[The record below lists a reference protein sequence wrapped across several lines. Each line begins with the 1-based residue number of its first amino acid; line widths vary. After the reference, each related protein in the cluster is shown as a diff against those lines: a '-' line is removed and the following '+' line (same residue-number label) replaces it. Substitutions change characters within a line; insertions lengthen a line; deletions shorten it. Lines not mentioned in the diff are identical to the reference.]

1 MQRDHDGQFRAASQG
16 RHLGGTF
23 QQDTP
28 GVRLDPGQEAALR
41 DMLAG
46 RNVHLSGDPGTGK
59 STLVREFMARKGG
72 GALAVLAPTGVA
84 AINVGGSTI
93 HRFFGFGV
101 GLLEP
106 DDPGSADPVRGEDG
120 LNRRELAVRHAD
132 VLVIDEVSMLRS
144 DLLACVDAR
153 CRRLAAT
160 EQDRDRP
167 FGGKQLI
174 LVGDFAQLPPVVRAE
189 ERDYLQTR
197 FGGAFVFNAEAWRAG
212 GFHNHQLTAPHRH
225 AGDGAL
231 QKILRH
237 VRAGD
242 LAALAPVNARLGL
255 RPPEHVVFLCA
266 TNRAADDTNAMNLAK
281 LPTHEGVFLAEIAGR
296 IREGDYPAPEE
307 LRLKP
312 GARVVCLVNEYADGR
327 SVFVN
332 GDTGSVTDIEDADG
346 PSGCIRVRLDRDGG
360 AVEVKRHAWSMKEY
374 RYDASQRRMVA
385 EVVGTYVQFPLRLA
399 WALTVHRSQGMT
411 LPCVCLNLG
420 GRCFAHGQFYV
431 ALSRAR
437 SLADI
442 YLTAP
447 IRPQDLIID
456 PEVLRFMAG

>member
-1 MQRDHDGQFRAASQG
+1 MHGDNAT
-16 RHLGGTF
+16 L
-23 QQDTP
+23 
-28 GVRLDPGQEAALR
+28 GVRLDTVQEAAMQ

-59 STLVREFMARKGG
+59 STVIREFLARKGG

-93 HRFFGFGV
+93 HRFFGFGI

-106 DDPGSADPVRGEDG
+106 DDLEPTDAIRGENG
-120 LNRRELAVRHAD
+120 LSRRELAIRHAA

-144 DLLACVDAR
+144 DLLVCVDSR
-153 CRRLAAT
+153 CRRLAPS
-160 EQDRDRP
+160 EQDRGRP

-189 ERDYLQTR
+189 EREYLRTR
-197 FGGAFVFNAEAWRAG
+197 FGGAFVFNTDAWRAG
-212 GFHNHQLTAPHRH
+212 GFRNHQLTAPHRH
-225 AGDGAL
+225 EGDSAL
-231 QKILRH
+231 QEILRR
-237 VRAGD
+237 VRTGD
-242 LAALAPVNARLGL
+242 PAALAQVNARLGL
-255 RPPEHVVFLCA
+255 QPPSHAVYLCA

-281 LPTHEGVFLAEIAGR
+281 LPGREGIFLADISGR
-296 IREGDYPAPEE
+296 IREGDYPAPGE
-307 LRLKP
+307 LRLKL
-312 GARVVCLVNEYADGR
+312 GARVVCLVNEYAEGG

-332 GDTGSVTDIEDADG
+332 GDTGSVTSIEDADG

-360 AVEVKRHAWSMKEY
+360 TVEVKRHVWSMKEY
-374 RYDASQRRMVA
+374 KYDASRQRMEA

-399 WALTVHRSQGMT
+399 WALTVHRCQGMT

-437 SLADI
+437 SLSDI
-442 YLTAP
+442 YLTAS

-456 PEVLRFMAG
+456 PEVRQFMSR